1 MSENRQIVENPLLLT
16 DLFPKGI
23 YYFGEGADV
32 VAINAQLTVNEIEK
46 EKLTG
51 DVPSDVAP
59 KNTENT
65 HEPVENKL
73 QNSDENAE
81 NMIALTII
89 NLCFDHSDANWDETT
104 RGSYEKLMGAVKVNQ
119 DAVIPEDIETLLLT
133 GEDQYSPTLLGDRL
147 APVIF
152 VWSDR
157 SVANIPDM
165 FKARPTEKGIV
176 IRFPSFATM
185 CGNVE
190 MKKQVWQTMKQV
202 LKF

>member
-23 YYFGEGADV
+23 YYFEEGNEV
-32 VAINAQLTVNEIEK
+32 VGINAQLSDNEIEQANPVGNVSMV
-46 EKLTG
+46 E
-51 DVPSDVAP
+51 SP
-59 KNTENT
+59 KNGEKTQDS
-65 HEPVENKL
+65 VENKL

-89 NLCFDHSDANWDETT
+89 NLCFDHSDANWDDTT
-104 RGSYEKLMGAVKVNQ
+104 RTSYEKLMAAVKVNQ
-119 DAVIPEDIETLLLT
+119 DSVIPEDIETLILS
-133 GEDQYSPTLLGDRL
+133 EENEYSPALLGDRL

-157 SVANIPDM
+157 PVSNVPEM
-165 FKARPTEKGIV
+165 YKARPTEKGIV

-190 MKKQVWQTMKQV
+190 MKKQVWQTMKHV